1 MSDIKPHPKNA
12 SGDYYVEYGCCTACD
27 VPFSEA
33 PGLFEYDDRNHCYVH
48 RQPTTGGETNQM
60 LSAIACAELQCIRY
74 RGSDPG
80 LFDRLAAMG
89 EVAICDNPPAGFK
102 PAIRNHVAFKATTS
116 GITLRELV
124 ALFTAFLEKQTTD
137 SFRYKIKRPRIRD
150 DSASLQFATRLAIP
164 GVRHK
169 GTYDTIMFRA
179 LDASNTKGDFCAVH
193 EDECSPGQSFILQ
206 RWLTNSEQF
215 DNVMWFTKDEWNANG
230 TTGHREP
237 C

>member
-1 MSDIKPHPKNA
+1 MSDIKPHPQNA
-12 SGDYYVEYGCCTACD
+12 LGDYYVEYGCCTACE

-33 PGLFEYDDRNHCYVH
+33 PDLFEYDDSCHCFVR
-48 RQPTTGGETNQM
+48 RQPTTDEETNQM

-74 RGSDPG
+74 RGTDPK
-80 LFDRLAAMG
+80 LFDRFAAMG
-89 EVAICDNPPAGFK
+89 EVDICDNPPAGFK

-116 GITLRELV
+116 AITLKELV

-137 SFRYKIKRPRIRD
+137 SFRYKIKRPRIRG
-150 DSASLQFATRLAIP
+150 DSASLQFATRLTIP
-164 GVRHK
+164 GIRHK
-169 GTYDTIMFRA
+169 GAYDTITFQT

-193 EDECSPGQSFILQ
+193 EDESSPGQSIVLQ

-215 DNVMWFTKDEWNANG
+215 DNMMWFTKIEWNAIG
-230 TTGHREP
+230 STGHKDP